1 MLKQRILTAV
11 VLAPLALGALF
22 FLPLDQFMLL
32 FDLVLLAAAWE
43 WSALSGLK
51 GKLRRVIY
59 VFTHALA
66 LLALHLVAVYWLSP
80 QLFVVPLLM
89 WGAAFWWVRRYPGG
103 GVWQIVNVRLL
114 LGYLVLLPCWLAFL
128 AIKAH
133 PWSDQ
138 LLLMLLLL
146 VWGADVGAYFA
157 GKRFGRTR
165 LAAVS
170 PGKTRE
176 GMYGGLL
183 TCLLVALG
191 ASVYWELSMSV
202 AVYLVALALITG
214 LISVLGDLFE
224 SMLKRHCGLKDSGS
238 LLPGHGGV
246 MDRIDSLTA
255 AAPLFA
261 LGVQLLPVN

>member
-1 MLKQRILTAV
+1 VLKQRILTAL
-11 VLAPLALGALF
+11 VLAPLAIGALF
-22 FLPLDQFMLL
+22 FLPLDLFMLSL
-32 FDLVLLAAAWE
+32 DLVLLAGAWE

-51 GKLRRVIY
+51 KTGQRVMY
-59 VFTHALA
+59 VFTHVLALA
-66 LLALHLVAVYWLSP
+66 VMHLMAVYWLSP
-80 QLFVVPLLM
+80 PVFVVPLLM
-89 WGAAFWWVRRYPGG
+89 WALALWWVGRFPVGG
-103 GVWQIVNVRLL
+103 LWQVVNVRLL
-114 LGYLVLLPCWLAFL
+114 LGFLVLLPVWLAFL

-138 LLLMLLLL
+138 LLLVLLLL

-157 GKRFGRTR
+157 GKRFGKTR

-176 GMYGGLL
+176 GMYGGLF
-183 TCLLVALG
+183 TCAVVALG
-191 ASVYWELSMSV
+191 ASLSLELDAMV
-202 AVYLVALALITG
+202 AVYFVVLALVTG

-224 SMLKRHCGLKDSGS
+224 SMLKRHCGMKDSGS

-255 AAPLFA
+255 AAPMFA
-261 LGVQLLPVN
+261 LGVQLLPV